1 MGLGLLFLIL
11 QLIKLGLREVKSLV
25 QGHTAE
31 LSLKI
36 KVHGLLRRSSF
47 PSQRSLLCQDLEEEA
62 EVMLGAKEVPRP
74 SSELFATKLFNPVV
88 MSRCFESEPS

>member
-1 MGLGLLFLIL
+1 M
-11 QLIKLGLREVKSLV
+11 KSLV

-31 LSLKI
+31 LRLKT
-36 KVHGLLRRSSF
+36 KVHGLLRWGSF

-74 SSELFATKLFNPVV
+74 SSELSAARLFSPVV
-88 MSRCFESEPS
+88 VSRCFESEPS